1 MSAKRKAAIHTGC
14 QGVHGLGWIAF
25 IPTPFFKITGD
36 MTIDI
41 LLGVGISVIIGVTI
55 QKVTDSKKQ

>member
-1 MSAKRKAAIHTGC
+1 MSAKRKTAIHTGC

-25 IPTPFFKITGD
+25 IPNPFFTITGD

-41 LLGVGISVIIGVTI
+41 LIGVGISAIIGVTI
-55 QKVTDSKKQ
+55 QKVTDSEKK